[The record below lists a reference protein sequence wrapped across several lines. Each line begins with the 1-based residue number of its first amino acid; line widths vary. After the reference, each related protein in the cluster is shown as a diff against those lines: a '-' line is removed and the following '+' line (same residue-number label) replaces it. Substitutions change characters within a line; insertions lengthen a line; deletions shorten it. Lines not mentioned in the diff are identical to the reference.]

1 MKKGVLN
8 ANGIWEAVIPPH
20 AADSGK
26 SPARGLGK
34 FDFYCSKSH
43 RPAYYLLTFLVEFKA
58 V

>member
-1 MKKGVLN
+1 MQLGSGEL
-8 ANGIWEAVIPPH
+8 WFPPPPPPPP
-20 AADSGK
+20 

-58 V
+58 VWEIFV